1 MKCSSRILGK
11 DEWILNR
18 SIHTQVA
25 DEQVLA
31 NILFAVWND
40 VNRDF
45 YLMFVV
51 AV

>member
-1 MKCSSRILGK
+1 MSGPKQSCVFLLCRFSCKRKFG
-11 DEWILNR
+11 
-18 SIHTQVA
+18 
-25 DEQVLA
+25 LA
-31 NILFAVWND
+31 NILFVVWND